1 MDTDSIVLIAGI
13 FSAFLIS
20 IMFIPQI
27 LRVYKR
33 KEAQSL
39 SYAFL
44 FVNVLAST
52 LGMIY
57 SLYFEVIPMYL
68 ANASAFASSC
78 VLIYLKCKYAKYAN
92 ASAFPGEI

>member
-1 MDTDSIVLIAGI
+1 MDMDAFVLMAGL

-27 LRVYKR
+27 LRVYRR

-39 SYAFL
+39 SYVFL

-78 VLIYLKCKYAKYAN
+78 FLIYLKSKYAKMPT
-92 ASAFPGEI
+92 FPEVGEF

>member
-1 MDTDSIVLIAGI
+1 MAGI

-44 FVNVLAST
+44 FVNVLASI
-52 LGMIY
+52 LGIIY

-78 VLIYLKCKYAKYAN
+78 GLIYLKSKYAN
-92 ASAFPGEI
+92 APAFPVAALGDAAQNAV